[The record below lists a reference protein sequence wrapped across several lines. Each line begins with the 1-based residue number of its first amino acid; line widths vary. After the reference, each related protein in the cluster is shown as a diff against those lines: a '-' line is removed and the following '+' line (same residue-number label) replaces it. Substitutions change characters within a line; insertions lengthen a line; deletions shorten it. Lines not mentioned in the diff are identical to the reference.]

1 MSSDVPKKMIIPF
14 IIEVLRKYTDADHVL
29 KQEEISKKLK
39 SDYNLTVNRKTLSRN
54 LKQVMYYD
62 PEHIKCSIRKRNG
75 EEIDVEDDE
84 ESAVYTDFYYEH
96 EFEKSELQSLI
107 YNVIFAKH
115 ISRKQKE
122 EIVKKLEK
130 LWPSSIRHNLKHYI
144 LDTQDPGSEFSP
156 LFYNLEEIDRAISD
170 HRVIEFQYGSY
181 DENLKFHIDGRVWKV
196 FPFGIAAN
204 NNDFYLV
211 GLVCGSSHSSPEDLI
226 SDVKKLI
233 ENVEQGSRFLDTF
246 RIDRIREL
254 CITDNEEM
262 SNEEKRIVAS
272 FSLKDINHS
281 WNNVFDY
288 ARQNS
293 SLSPG
298 RSITAKLVFKNDQDG
313 NLSDAIDYFGKANI
327 RIEKSENAVS
337 GEYRLVVRTND
348 RAMKEFAKTY
358 ARNVVVLEPEYLR
371 EELCEIYRIAYETL
385 SRSDVK

>member
-204 NNDFYLV
+204 NNDFIWWV
-211 GLVCGSSHSSPEDLI
+211 
-226 SDVKKLI
+226 
-233 ENVEQGSRFLDTF
+233 
-246 RIDRIREL
+246 
-254 CITDNEEM
+254 
-262 SNEEKRIVAS
+262 
-272 FSLKDINHS
+272 
-281 WNNVFDY
+281 WY
-288 ARQNS
+288 AGAATVLR
-293 SLSPG
+293 
-298 RSITAKLVFKNDQDG
+298 
-313 NLSDAIDYFGKANI
+313 
-327 RIEKSENAVS
+327 
-337 GEYRLVVRTND
+337 
-348 RAMKEFAKTY
+348 KT
-358 ARNVVVLEPEYLR
+358 
-371 EELCEIYRIAYETL
+371 
-385 SRSDVK
+385 